1 MKTNEVKVN
10 GETII
15 NLREDTVSSENLLQG
30 ETAHNKAGES
40 ITGDLDPATKDDAY
54 LVSDVEDD
62 IADDDYI
69 PFNDVS
75 DPDII
80 KKKTLFSSIV
90 TKIKTA
96 FNSVFASITG
106 SNITDKKT
114 FRENIQ
120 TIEFLG
126 IDIPDNADLDTYTTA
141 GNYKVVSDASGA
153 TIANL
158 PLELC
163 GKVIVFDNGNGGIEQ
178 FFLAN
183 HSPRI
188 FVRTKFGTDAWST
201 WKELGEGGDSKAH
214 TYELGTEIPANA
226 DLNTYVTEGVY
237 KCELTET
244 ARTMSNLPYIGNQ
257 RVAFKLIVS
266 KIRNSNNIMQT
277 WISYQNNSMAYR
289 TSNDNGQHG
298 ILGLLYIVL

>member
-1 MKTNEVKVN
+1 MPSENNNANQIIVN
-10 GETII
+10 GEEII
-15 NLREDTVSSENLLQG
+15 NLRSDTVSSENLLQG
-30 ETAHNKAGES
+30 ETAHNKAGQP

-54 LVSDVEDD
+54 LVSDIEDD

-106 SNITDKKT
+106 NNITDKKT

-126 IDIPDNADLDTYTTA
+126 IDIPDNADLDTYITA
-141 GNYKVVSDASGA
+141 GNYRVVSDASGE
-153 TIANL
+153 TIDNL
-158 PLELC
+158 PLALC
-163 GKVIVFDNGNGGIEQ
+163 GKVVVFNNGNGGIEQ
-178 FFLAN
+178 FYFAN

-188 FVRTKFGTDAWST
+188 FVRTKFGSDAWSS
-201 WKELGEGGDSKAH
+201 WLELGSGGGSSDPISGYAVGTISGSAITATITDFQLKA
-214 TYELGTEIPANA
+214 
-226 DLNTYVTEGVY
+226 GV
-237 KCELTET
+237 
-244 ARTMSNLPYIGNQ
+244 
-257 RVAFKLIVS
+257 IVS
-266 KIRNSNNIMQT
+266 I
-277 WISYQNNSMAYR
+277 
-289 TSNDNGQHG
+289 
-298 ILGLLYIVL
+298 